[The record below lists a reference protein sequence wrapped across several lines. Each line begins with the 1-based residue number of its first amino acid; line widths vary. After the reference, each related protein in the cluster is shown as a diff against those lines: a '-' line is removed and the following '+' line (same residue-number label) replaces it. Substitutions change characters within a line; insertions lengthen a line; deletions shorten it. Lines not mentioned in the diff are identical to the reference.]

1 MTMKTVKITGDIV
14 DNNTARFYQWFG
26 MDATSPTAID
36 EILNNGNTDPVEVII
51 NSGGGDV
58 FAGSEIYSMLRNYA
72 GDVTVNIMGIAAS
85 AASVIAMA
93 GNTVNMSP
101 TAQMMI
107 HKAWSY
113 QEGNADDH
121 NHESQVLAS
130 IDSSLV
136 NAYVDKTGIDR
147 NNILQ
152 MMQNETWMTAQDAVD
167 KGFADKIMF
176 QDDKQLQIANSLGH
190 TLPKKDAVKKFMTM
204 IAEFK
209 DSEKP
214 TPAIKNQIKD
224 NKEKS
229 TPSLRDQK
237 LAILFGKDDGNVNNN

>member
-1 MTMKTVKITGDIV
+1 MKKVKITGDIV
-14 DNNTARFYQWFG
+14 DNSTARFYQWFG
-26 MDATSPTAID
+26 MDATSPAEID
-36 EILNNGNTDPVEVII
+36 GILNDGNIDPVEVVI

-58 FAGSEIYSMLRNYA
+58 FAGSEIYSMLRSYA
-72 GDVTVNIMGIAAS
+72 GNVTVNIMGIAAS

-113 QEGNADDH
+113 QQGNADDH
-121 NHESQVLAS
+121 NHEAQVLSS
-130 IDSSLV
+130 IDDSLV
-136 NAYVDKTGIDR
+136 NAYVAKTGINRAD
-147 NNILQ
+147 ILQ
-152 MMQNETWMTAQDAVD
+152 MMQNETWMTAQNAVD
-167 KGFADKIMF
+167 KGFADNIMF

-204 IAEFK
+204 ITEFK

-214 TPAIKNQIKD
+214 TSVIKNQTID
-224 NKEKS
+224 NEERS

-237 LAILFGKDDGNVNNN
+237 LAILFGKEDEKNGN

>member
-1 MTMKTVKITGDIV
+1 MKMIKITGDVV
-14 DNNTARFYQWFG
+14 DNNTGKFYQWFG
-26 MDATSPTAID
+26 MDATSPNMVD
-36 EILNNGNTDPVEVII
+36 DVLNDGNNDSVEVII

-72 GDVTVNIMGIAAS
+72 SDVTVNITGIAAS

-93 GNTVNMSP
+93 GNTINMSP

-121 NHESQVLAS
+121 DHEAKVLATIDQS
-130 IDSSLV
+130 IV
-136 NAYVDKTGIDR
+136 NAYVDRTGMDR
-147 NNILQ
+147 NTILQ
-152 MMQNETWMTAQDAVD
+152 MMQNETWMTAQNAVD

-176 QDDKQLQIANSLGH
+176 HNDGQLQVANSLGH

-214 TPAIKNQIKD
+214 TPAIRNQIKD
-224 NKEKS
+224 NEEKS

-237 LAILFGKDDGNVNNN
+237 LAILFGKDDGNANN